1 MFIYYN
7 FDKKLLVMDMSCW
20 KYWPKIE
27 EIADKLENYGVDS
40 LDDLSSL
47 NSVDLDEIKKLLD
60 EIEVIAHD
68 ETIDFDSAKHIL
80 DDEKMNQA
88 LKLIRKFYLY
98 IGARLETSNAEEIIN
113 SDDPQAALDKFHFY
127 ERYQGLLTNESK
139 LAHWHEDKTFVFVGS
154 GPLPLTLILFRQ
166 KFGCK
171 CIGIEIQEDVAELS
185 REVIKK
191 LGLDDGIEILVGD
204 ETLLKDLDFD
214 ILMVAAFAE
223 PKERVFSN
231 VWEIIDEK
239 TPLLVRTYSGMRAIL
254 YAPLTDTILR
264 GFHKEVMLLPL
275 GNSNNTSVLLRKV
288 V

>member
-1 MFIYYN
+1 MQYTIIVI
-7 FDKKLLVMDMSCW
+7 KMSCW

-27 EIADKLENYGVDS
+27 EIANKLENYGIDS
-40 LDDLSSL
+40 LNDMSSL
-47 NSVDLDEIKKLLD
+47 NDVDLGEITKLLD

-80 DDEKMNQA
+80 DDEKMNNA

-98 IGARLETSNAEEIIN
+98 IGARLETSNAMEIIK
-113 SDDPQAALDKFHFY
+113 SDDPKATLDTFHFY

-154 GPLPLTLILFRQ
+154 GPLPLTLILFRE

-191 LGLDDGIEILVGD
+191 LSLDDGIEILVGD
-204 ETLLKDLDFD
+204 ETLLKNIDFD

-223 PKERVFSN
+223 PKERVFAN
-231 VWEIIDEK
+231 VWEIVDEK
-239 TPLLVRTYSGMRAIL
+239 TPVLVRTYSGMRAIL

-264 GFHKEVMLLPL
+264 GFHKEIMLLPI

-288 V
+288 I